1 MRRRGSDGVN
11 FEMTLKSIF
20 VRMPRVNVDYRG
32 VIKMRHERENENI
45 RSHDIRRGRSVKNS
59 SEMKRGKCEETLNE
73 LNNRELTWSDVIK

>member
-45 RSHDIRRGRSVKNS
+45 RLHDIRRGR